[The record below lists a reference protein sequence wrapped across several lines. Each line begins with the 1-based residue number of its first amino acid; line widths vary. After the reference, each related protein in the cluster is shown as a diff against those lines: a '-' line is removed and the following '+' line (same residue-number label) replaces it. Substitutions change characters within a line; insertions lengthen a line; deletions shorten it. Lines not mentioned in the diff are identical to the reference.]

1 MLTMPGRQTG
11 RPGPPP
17 RAATGHAPLALL
29 GLIVLLLLFPP
40 ALGAL
45 PTPAVQ
51 AAILVVFTIASW
63 AFGLFVEPVVS
74 LTFFLLAIVF
84 QLAKPMVV
92 FSGFQSTAWWLVLGG
107 SVTGIAIDV
116 TGLGRRLAGL
126 LFGRATASYG
136 RIVAAVAATSVGLA
150 FVMPSTA
157 ARILLLMP
165 IVLAL
170 ADRLGLAPGRPGRTG
185 LVMTVVAA
193 SNMPPT
199 AILPANIPNAV
210 LLGAADTLYGIK
222 LTYGPYLLLH
232 FPVLGVLKTVLL
244 VGLVCR
250 LFPEPGRLGGGGGAP
265 APAPLSRDEL
275 ALVLILGG
283 ALLLF
288 ATDFLHGVSPA
299 WISLG
304 AGLICLLPAVGLV
317 TPKRFAERA
326 NLTVLIYVAG
336 FLGVGALIADSGLGE
351 RLSRALLQLADLTPG
366 DMTVNLAKLT
376 AIGAGLG
383 FLTTLSGYPAVATP
397 LAQDFASASGI
408 PLYTVLMLQVVVFST
423 VFLPYQSPP
432 MMIGMQLG
440 GASLRDG
447 ARLCLPLAA
456 ATVLILIPLDYVWW
470 WVLGYIG

>member
-1 MLTMPGRQTG
+1 M
-11 RPGPPP
+11 
-17 RAATGHAPLALL
+17 AAARHAPVALL
-29 GLIVLLLLFPP
+29 GLVVLLLLFPP
-40 ALGAL
+40 TLGAL
-45 PTPAVQ
+45 PPPLVQ
-51 AAILVVFTIASW
+51 AGILVVFTIAAW
-63 AFGLFVEPVVS
+63 AFGLFAEPVAS
-74 LTFFLLAIVF
+74 LTFFLLAMVF
-84 QLAKPMVV
+84 QLAKPAVV

-107 SVTGIAIDV
+107 SITGIAVDV

-126 LFGRATASYG
+126 LFGRATGSYG
-136 RIVAAVAATSVGLA
+136 RIVAAVAATAVGLA

-170 ADRLGLAPGRPGRTG
+170 ADRLGLTPGRVGRTG

-244 VGLVCR
+244 VVLVCR
-250 LFPEPGRLGGGGGAP
+250 LFPERGPLGGAGAP
-265 APAPLSRDEL
+265 AARPPLSRDEIVL
-275 ALVLILGG
+275 ALILAV

-299 WISLG
+299 WVSLG
-304 AGLICLLPAVGLV
+304 AGLVCLVPAVGLV
-317 TPKRFAERA
+317 SPKSFTERT
-326 NLTVLIYVAG
+326 NLTVLIYAAG

-366 DMTVNLAKLT
+366 DMTVNLAKLA

-383 FLTTLSGYPAVATP
+383 FLTTLSGYPAVAVP
-397 LAQDFASASGI
+397 LAQDFANASGI

-447 ARLCLPLAA
+447 ARLCLALAA
-456 ATVLILIPLDYVWW
+456 ATVVILIPLDYLWW
-470 WVLGYIG
+470 RLLGYIA

>member
-1 MLTMPGRQTG
+1 MHI
-11 RPGPPP
+11 
-17 RAATGHAPLALL
+17 AAARHAPIALL
-29 GLIVLLLLFPP
+29 GLVVLLLLFPP
-40 ALGAL
+40 PLGTL
-45 PTPAVQ
+45 PAPVVQ
-51 AAILVVFTIASW
+51 AGILVVFTIASW
-63 AFGLFVEPVVS
+63 AFGLFAEPVAS
-74 LTFFLLAIVF
+74 LTFFLLAVVF
-84 QLAKPMVV
+84 QLAKPAVV

-107 SVTGIAIDV
+107 SITGIAVDV

-126 LFGRATASYG
+126 LFDRATASYG
-136 RIVAAVAATSVGLA
+136 RIVAAVAVTSVGLA

-157 ARILLLMP
+157 ARILLLTP

-170 ADRLGLAPGRPGRTG
+170 ADRLGLAPGRPGRIG
-185 LVMTVVAA
+185 LIMTVVAA

-199 AILPANIPNAV
+199 TILPANIPNAV

-232 FPVLGVLKTVLL
+232 FPVLGALKTVLL
-244 VGLVCR
+244 VALVCR
-250 LFPEPGRLGGGGGAP
+250 LFPEPGRLGGVGAP
-265 APAPLSRDEL
+265 PARAPLSRDEIAL
-275 ALVLILGG
+275 ALILGV

-299 WISLG
+299 WVSLG
-304 AGLICLLPAVGLV
+304 AGLVCLLPAVGLV
-317 TPKRFAERA
+317 SPKSFAERA
-326 NLTVLIYVAG
+326 NLTVLIYAAG
-336 FLGVGALIADSGLGE
+336 FLGVGAVIADTGLGE
-351 RLSRALLQLADLTPG
+351 RLSRELLQLAALAPG
-366 DMTVNLAKLT
+366 DMTVNLAKLA

-383 FLTTLSGYPAVATP
+383 LLTTLSGYPAVAVP
-397 LAQDFASASGI
+397 LAQDFATASGI

-456 ATVLILIPLDYVWW
+456 ATVLILLPLDYLWW
-470 WVLGYIG
+470 WLLGYIT